1 MLEISEKQKI
11 IARFMGL
18 IPNPYDNGKTWAV
31 EVETIDSQVY
41 GYNWIK
47 LFYYTSWDYLM
58 PVVEKIN
65 RFDWVQIMSGE
76 CKIHAM
82 QPDQFRTIRII
93 KEEEPLINSV
103 FEACFQYA
111 EWFLSSNNA

>member
-1 MLEISEKQKI
+1 MSETEKCKT
-11 IARFMGL
+11 IAIFMGGKPCEL
-18 IPNPYDNGKTWAV
+18 MVKSIGLLESFDFDGDKVPLLELEYNYDW
-31 EVETIDSQVY
+31 S
-41 GYNWIK
+41 
-47 LFYYTSWDYLM
+47 LLM

-65 RFDWVQIMSGE
+65 SFDWVTIMSGE

-103 FEACFQYA
+103 FEACFQYS